1 MKKSVLAGIIV
12 LALILSLPA
21 GLNAQELEDFDVE
34 DLVAVA
40 GFTYNTFVD
49 TPAGPGIYL
58 GAGMK
63 ATPEILVAGQYE
75 RFFTEDLALNG
86 IAGTFAYDFSPLLA
100 LDQDLPE
107 LFVLGGLGYYFGELE
122 NESLSGMGIKAGAGA
137 AQEVANNIDI
147 RGSLAYR
154 LLDAGEVSLSGFEVS
169 AGISYDF

>member
-40 GFTYNTFVD
+40 GFTYNTFNEASD
-49 TPAGPGIYL
+49 GPGIFL
-58 GAGMK
+58 GAGMR

-75 RFFTEDLALNG
+75 RFFTADLALNG
-86 IAGTFAYDFSPLLA
+86 IAGTFAYDFSPLLP
-100 LDQDLPE
+100 LEQDLPE
-107 LFVLGGLGYYFGELE
+107 LFVTGGLGYYFGNL
-122 NESLSGMGIKAGAGA
+122 NNLSLSGMGVKIGAGA
-137 AQEVANNIDI
+137 AQEVADDIDI
-147 RGSLAYR
+147 RASLAYR
-154 LLDAGEVSLSGFEVS
+154 VLDADVSLSGFEVS